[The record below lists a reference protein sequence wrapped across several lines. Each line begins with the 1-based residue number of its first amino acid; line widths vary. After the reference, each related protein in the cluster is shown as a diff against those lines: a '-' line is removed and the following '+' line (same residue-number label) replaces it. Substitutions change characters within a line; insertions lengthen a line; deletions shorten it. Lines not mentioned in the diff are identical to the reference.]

1 MFVRAEVPATM
12 GEWVQGW
19 IDGRECLVSLAVDWR
34 GHVTLCGGF
43 SGRAGGKAL
52 RAFEAA
58 KLRFLGRDMSACSVD
73 VSNPYPVSRGFAT
86 STMDIAGVFAVSA
99 AYAGERISDEELFS
113 LCVGLEPSDGIMFEG
128 LAFVDHLN
136 GELIERL
143 PSPPEMEMVVLA
155 PEAMLD
161 TMDYRS
167 NERAV
172 SAVRELSRES
182 ENAYRHL
189 KKGLL
194 SGDARTVAEAA
205 SLSAALQQTVIPKP
219 EWDVLLK
226 AKESFCAIG
235 VAAAHSG
242 TASALLFAPCDSES
256 AAAAEIWLRKELAPS
271 GAEIMRASV
280 SGGGISVSFGSDFC

>member
-19 IDGRECLVSLAVDWR
+19 IDGRECLVSLVVKWR
-34 GHVTLCGGF
+34 GFVTLCDEGTQL
-43 SGRAGGKAL
+43 SAGRKAL
-52 RAFEAA
+52 RAFESA
-58 KLRFLGRDMSACSVD
+58 KRHFCGRDMSACSVD

-86 STMDIAGVFAVSA
+86 STMDIAGVFAACA

-113 LCVGLEPSDGIMFEG
+113 LCVGIEPSDGIMFDG

-143 PSPPEMEMVVLA
+143 PPPPEMEMVVLV

-161 TMDYRS
+161 TMDYRL
-167 NERAV
+167 NERVV
-172 SAVRELSRES
+172 SAVRQLSKES
-182 ENAYRHL
+182 ESAYLHL
-189 KKGLL
+189 RRGLI
-194 SGDARTVAEAA
+194 SGDVRTVAEAA
-205 SLSAALQQTVIPKP
+205 SMSAALQQMVIPKP
-219 EWDVLLK
+219 EWDLLLS
-226 AKESFCAIG
+226 AKESFCALG

-242 TASALLFAPCDSES
+242 TASALLFDPRDEGL
-256 AAAAEIWLRKELAPS
+256 AAEAEIWLKKELEPC

-280 SGGGISVSFGSDFC
+280 SGGGICVNSSLC